1 MLAVALA
8 LAASLSYGVADFAG
22 GYAAR
27 ATPVL
32 RVVAVA
38 TPASLALA
46 LVLLPLLG
54 ASWSAAA
61 LAWGAASGVASAL
74 SFPLLYRCL
83 ALGPMSVLSPVTAL
97 TSAVL
102 PVAVGLLL
110 GERLG
115 AAGAAGVGVALVAV
129 VLVSAAPGAPVA
141 RPTRAA
147 LATALGAGTAIAAQL
162 VLLDAAP
169 ATSGLAPLLA
179 GRAVA
184 TALVVGVAL
193 ALGAIGRGD
202 GGRGDGGRGR
212 WLPLAVAAGALD
224 AAANLAFL
232 LAAREGQLAVV
243 AVVTAL
249 YPAATLVLAR
259 VVLHER
265 LAPAQLLG
273 LAGAAAAVVLLA
285 LP

>member
-54 ASWSAAA
+54 ASWGPAA

-193 ALGAIGRGD
+193 ALGAL
-202 GGRGDGGRGR
+202 GRGDGGRGR

-273 LAGAAAAVVLLA
+273 LAGVAAAVVLLA